1 MSCAVVDVGHPPWYA
16 VVAMEVGV
24 QDQDETLVILVV
36 DDRWDNLEDMQEL
49 LDEIGRPVHC
59 VDSGA
64 KALAY
69 MAQGH
74 VGLVL
79 LDVQMPRMDGFEVA
93 RRMRDDPRTR
103 FTPII
108 FISGMIQTDDVLSQ
122 GYGAGAVD
130 FISKPVQPVILL
142 HKVRALLE
150 HEQYRSGLL
159 RLSQQLERERAFN
172 ASILENTA
180 EGIMV
185 VGDDGRIRFAN
196 PAITRMLGCTS
207 DELTASELLTWIDT
221 PREERW
227 QASSFYG
234 HWQRR
239 ENLRL
244 HDANLRTRDGR
255 SVPVALSCSPLPD
268 DQNAMILLALD
279 MSVVRD
285 LHHQLESLAITD
297 ALTGLLNRRGFL
309 QELQAAISRNERTG
323 QSAALLY
330 LDLDGFKHINDTL
343 GHERGDQV
351 LRWVSVQLKT
361 CLRPYDHL
369 ARIGGDEFTVI
380 IDSLGGPTD
389 AASVAEKL
397 IEQVS
402 SEQSF
407 QGELFRLGVSIGIA
421 LLPADGKTIEEV
433 MRAADTAMYAA
444 KRGGRRQF
452 CFYRSDVLPVS

>member
-1 MSCAVVDVGHPPWYA
+1 MG
-16 VVAMEVGV
+16 MEVGV
-24 QDQDETLVILVV
+24 VLDQDETLEILVV
-36 DDRWDNLEDMQEL
+36 DDLWDNLEGMQEL
-49 LDEIGRPVHC
+49 LEVIDRPVHC

-64 KALAY
+64 KALEFL
-69 MAQGH
+69 AQGN

-93 RRMRDDPRTR
+93 RRMRDDPRMR

-130 FISKPVQPVILL
+130 FISKPVQPAILL

-150 HEQYRSGLL
+150 HEQYRRGLL

-172 ASILENTA
+172 ASIVENTA

-185 VGDDGRIRFAN
+185 VGEDGRIRFAN
-196 PAITRMLGCTS
+196 PAITRMLGCAS
-207 DELTASELLTWIDT
+207 DELAGSELLAWVDT
-221 PREERW
+221 PCEECW
-227 QASSFYG
+227 QTSTFYQ

-239 ENLRL
+239 EDLRL
-244 HDANLRTRDGR
+244 HDANLRTRDGH

-279 MSVVRD
+279 MSVVRG
-285 LHHQLESLAITD
+285 LHRQLESLAITD

-309 QELQAAISRNERTG
+309 QELQASISRNERTG
-323 QSAALLY
+323 QKAALLY
-330 LDLDGFKHINDTL
+330 LDLDGFKYINDTL
-343 GHERGDQV
+343 GHEMGDEA
-351 LRWVSVQLKT
+351 LRWVSVQLKA
-361 CLRPYDHL
+361 CLRPYDRL

-380 IDSLGGPTD
+380 LDSLSSPED

-402 SEQSF
+402 SEQGTQGRSF
-407 QGELFRLGVSIGIA
+407 SLGVSIGIA
-421 LLPADGKTIEEV
+421 CVPADGKTTEEV
-433 MRAADTAMYAA
+433 LRAADTAMYAA

-452 CFYRSDVLPVS
+452 RFYGAELQPVS

>member
-1 MSCAVVDVGHPPWYA
+1 M
-16 VVAMEVGV
+16 
-24 QDQDETLVILVV
+24 QDQDETLGILVV
-36 DDRWDNLEDMQEL
+36 DDRKENLEDMQEL
-49 LDEIGRPVHC
+49 LEEVGRPVHC

-64 KALAY
+64 KALEFLV
-69 MAQGH
+69 QGQ

-93 RRMRDDPRTR
+93 RRMRAEPRTR

-108 FISGMIQTDDVLSQ
+108 FISGMAQTEAVLSQ

-130 FISKPVQPVILL
+130 FIAKPVEPAILL
-142 HKVRALLE
+142 HKVRVLLE

-196 PAITRMLGCTS
+196 PAITRMLGCQG
-207 DELTASELLTWIDT
+207 DELSGSELLKWIDT
-221 PREERW
+221 PREDCW
-227 QASSFYG
+227 QGSSFHQ

-239 ENLRL
+239 QNLRL
-244 HDANLRTRDGR
+244 HDANLRARDGR
-255 SVPVALSCSPLPD
+255 SVPVALSCSLLPD
-268 DQNAMILLALD
+268 DQSAMILLAVD

-343 GHERGDQV
+343 GHEMGDQV

-380 IDSLGGPTD
+380 IDSLGSPDD
-389 AASVAEKL
+389 AASVAHKL

-402 SEQSF
+402 GEQGF
-407 QGELFRLGVSIGIA
+407 EGALFSLGVSIGIA
-421 LLPADGKTIEEV
+421 LLPADGKIVEDV
-433 MRAADTAMYAA
+433 LRAADTAMYAA

-452 CFYRSDVLPVS
+452 CFYGAEVEPAS

>member
-1 MSCAVVDVGHPPWYA
+1 MG
-16 VVAMEVGV
+16 MEVGV
-24 QDQDETLVILVV
+24 QDQDKTLGILVV

-49 LDEIGRPVHC
+49 LEDIGRPVHC
-59 VDSGA
+59 LDSGA
-64 KALAY
+64 KALEFL
-69 MAQGH
+69 AQGQ

-130 FISKPVQPVILL
+130 FISKPVQPAILL

-150 HEQYRSGLL
+150 REQYRSGLL

-172 ASILENTA
+172 ASILDNTA

-185 VGDDGRIRFAN
+185 VGDDGRVRFAN
-196 PAITRMLGCTS
+196 PAIARMLGCQ
-207 DELTASELLTWIDT
+207 DAELAGSELLTWIDT

-227 QASSFYG
+227 QASSFYQ
-234 HWQRR
+234 HWLRR

-244 HDANLRTRDGR
+244 HDANLRTRDGQR
-255 SVPVALSCSPLPD
+255 VPVALSCSPLPD
-268 DQNAMILLALD
+268 EQNAMILLALD

-285 LHHQLESLAITD
+285 LHQQLESLAITD

-323 QSAALLY
+323 QKAALLY

-343 GHERGDQV
+343 GHEMGDQV

-380 IDSLGGPTD
+380 IDSLGSPAD

-402 SEQSF
+402 SEQRF
-407 QGELFRLGVSIGIA
+407 QGESFSLGVSIGIA
-421 LLPADGKTIEEV
+421 LLPADGNTIEEV
-433 MRAADTAMYAA
+433 LRAADTAMYAA

-452 CFYRSDVLPVS
+452 CFYGAELQPLS

>member
-1 MSCAVVDVGHPPWYA
+1 MV
-16 VVAMEVGV
+16 MEVGV
-24 QDQDETLVILVV
+24 VQEQDETLGILVV
-36 DDRWDNLEDMQEL
+36 DDRRDNLEDMQEL
-49 LDEIGRPVHC
+49 LEEIERPVHC

-64 KALAY
+64 KALEFL
-69 MAQGH
+69 AQGH

-93 RRMRDDPRTR
+93 RRMRDNPRTR

-130 FISKPVQPVILL
+130 FISKPVQPAILL

-150 HEQYRSGLL
+150 HEQYRSSLL

-185 VGDDGRIRFAN
+185 VGDDGHIRFAN

-207 DELTASELLTWIDT
+207 DELAGSEVLGWIDT
-221 PREERW
+221 PREEHW
-227 QASSFYG
+227 QTSSFYL
-234 HWQRR
+234 HWQRG

-244 HDANLRTRDGR
+244 HDANLRNRQGR

-268 DQNAMILLALD
+268 DQSAMILLALD

-309 QELQAAISRNERTG
+309 QELQASISRNERTG
-323 QSAALLY
+323 QKAALLY
-330 LDLDGFKHINDTL
+330 LDLDGFKHINDSL
-343 GHERGDQV
+343 GHEVGDQV
-351 LRWVSVQLKT
+351 LRWVSVQLKA
-361 CLRPYDHL
+361 CLRPYDRL

-380 IDSLGGPTD
+380 LDSLNSPSD
-389 AASVAEKL
+389 AAAVAQKL

-402 SEQSF
+402 GEQQSEGVRF
-407 QGELFRLGVSIGIA
+407 GLGVSIGIA
-421 LLPADGKTIEEV
+421 CVPDDGKTIEDV
-433 MRAADTAMYAA
+433 LRAADTAMYAA

-452 CFYRSDVLPVS
+452 RFYGADVPPAS

>member
-343 GHERGDQV
+343 GHERGIRCCV
-351 LRWVSVQLKT
+351 GSVFSS
-361 CLRPYDHL
+361 RP
-369 ARIGGDEFTVI
+369 
-380 IDSLGGPTD
+380 
-389 AASVAEKL
+389 ASGLTTIWRGLVAT
-397 IEQVS
+397 S
-402 SEQSF
+402 S
-407 QGELFRLGVSIGIA
+407 R
-421 LLPADGKTIEEV
+421 
-433 MRAADTAMYAA
+433 
-444 KRGGRRQF
+444 
-452 CFYRSDVLPVS
+452 